1 MKTLV
6 NNCIVRLATSQDIQ
20 SINEIS
26 KEMAF
31 SAAQRGTGIALRTPE
46 YLMAKV
52 EKSLAMI
59 AIHPENGEWIGFC
72 YLELWQNEKYV
83 ANSGLI
89 VSPKYRGQG
98 YTRDIKTAIF
108 MYCQDH
114 FPLATLFSLTTNP
127 IVMQL
132 NHELGFIEVSSL
144 DMVMDTEFVSG
155 CNSWVDYV
163 GIMKDKKLSLNYV
176 AMVYRPVYHTSKQ
189 VLTATHLAL

>member
-1 MKTLV
+1 
-6 NNCIVRLATSQDIQ
+6 
-20 SINEIS
+20 
-26 KEMAF
+26 MAF

-46 YLMAKV
+46 YLMAKI

-59 AIHPENGEWIGFC
+59 AIHPANGEWIGFC

-114 FPLATLFSLTTNP
+114 FPIATLFSLTTNP

-132 NHELGFIEVSSL
+132 NHEFGYKEVSSS
-144 DMVMDTEFVSG
+144 DMLIDTDFVTG
-155 CNSWVDYV
+155 CDSWVDYI
-163 GIMKDKKLSLNYV
+163 GIMKDKKLSLKYV
-176 AMVYRPVYHTSKQ
+176 AMVYRPPYHKAKQ
-189 VLTATHLAL
+189 MFPAADLALWL